1 MRRQRHYSTSSNYS
15 VYTQPNTPQPQRSMS
30 GKKISRIRTESI
42 CSNMSDTSS
51 VRDFNM
57 KQKRAMK
64 SEELQRMSIAKRE
77 FNQKLS
83 GKPPDKNR
91 LTMYDL
97 IYYNPTTNPM
107 RKPGMKNET
116 RGDSASVASVRTT
129 LSRGSVKSELSVK
142 AERSEVTVEQNMP
155 VPQLKLGPNGEIV
168 LDEKSL
174 IIETTGDKE
183 AREALA
189 NSDVIYDDEFSG
201 SKFFICFLLVY

>member
-1 MRRQRHYSTSSNYS
+1 
-15 VYTQPNTPQPQRSMS
+15 
-30 GKKISRIRTESI
+30 
-42 CSNMSDTSS
+42 MSDTSS
-51 VRDFNM
+51 VRDFGM
-57 KQKRAMK
+57 KQKRSMK

-91 LTMYDL
+91 LTMYDM

-116 RGDSASVASVRTT
+116 RSDAGSVASMRSAQ
-129 LSRGSVKSELSVK
+129 SRGSVKSELSVK
-142 AERSEVTVEQNMP
+142 AERSEVPAEQNMP

-168 LDEKSL
+168 IDEKSL
-174 IIETTGDKE
+174 VIETTSDKE

-189 NSDVIYDDEFSG
+189 NSDVVYDDEYSG
-201 SKFFICFLLVY
+201 SECFAFDFSPFHFGLNLIIPFFFQPVDFIEGTSEQKIGRLKKP